1 MKTVR
6 FAVFATLVGL
16 GSLLGSAHYS
26 PASAG
31 FGSQYGWMGNKPYMD
46 CLKYVGAFGA
56 DYPNRNKNIESCKRN
71 YLPGGR

>member
-1 MKTVR
+1 MKAAR
-6 FAVFATLVGL
+6 FALFAALVGL

-26 PASAG
+26 PAAAG
-31 FGSQYGWMGNKPYMD
+31 YGWMGNEPYMA

-56 DYPNRNKNIESCKRN
+56 DYPNLKRNIETCKRN

>member
-1 MKTVR
+1 MRTAR
-6 FAVFATLVGL
+6 LALFAALVGL

-26 PASAG
+26 PAAAG
-31 FGSQYGWMGNKPYMD
+31 FGSQHGSMGNKPYMN

-56 DYPNRNKNIESCKRN
+56 DYPNRNNNIETCKRN